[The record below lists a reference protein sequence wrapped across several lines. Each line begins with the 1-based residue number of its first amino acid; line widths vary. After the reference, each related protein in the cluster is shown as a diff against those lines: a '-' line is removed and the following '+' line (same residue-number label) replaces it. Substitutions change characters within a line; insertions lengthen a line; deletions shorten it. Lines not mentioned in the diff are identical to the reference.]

1 MTTKPSREEKAA
13 LRSKRLPP
21 EESVFSISTRMSIS
35 GFFEAIRVKDL
46 LALLAQN
53 EIDES
58 FGQVLLLR
66 THNRY
71 RVSYR
76 LMFRG
81 FQSYADMVFRH
92 CSVRCK
98 NKTGIH
104 FATADVIQ

>member
-13 LRSKRLPP
+13 LRSKRLPR

-35 GFFEAIRVKDL
+35 GFFEAIRGKDL

-58 FGQVLLLR
+58 FGQVLVLRR
-66 THNRY
+66 THNGY

-76 LMFRG
+76 FMLRG

-92 CSVRCK
+92 CSVCCK

-104 FATADVIQ
+104 F